1 MTKSLNQAFIKAYSK
16 EERLTQQDVAPE
28 QTEASVDDSYIVRF
42 DTATVSVAQ
51 PQQTK
56 TPSRAAVKRS
66 AGVRTQRL
74 PASAN
79 QHSETLANTGTAD
92 AAPSNVAPSTAVPA
106 PKLQSVAPSVSV
118 RHAEVIYSGDVA
130 HAQQQPA
137 QPQAAAPQPDPM
149 HSLRESIASQMVQ
162 AGSWEFPT
170 SSGEPSQPAHRVDQ
184 AHGIQSPAGHAAP
197 AAPRQ
202 PAVQHVAADTSIQAA
217 ATTEHSAQT
226 TYTPPAVESP
236 VNAHSASE
244 HLAGGHSAASAP
256 PARPIAAPA
265 VTPQPAP
272 AHPEPSPVQHHDATA
287 APSSPVQA
295 PSSPV
300 QYRVD
305 PVEATTELETETPAV
320 ATTRPASTPPQLQ
333 PLSEPALPQHSQRH
347 EKDGDIFRLDRPNY
361 DPAAAGED
369 SGEIS
374 TASEAQS
381 VTSVDDVEV
390 SAADREAARIEA
402 ARKAA
407 EAEQDLRAAKKRI
420 FNPVWEVDN
429 FHWPDVCIDLLQQ
442 SGEQMDAV
450 AENLSSACEEGLQ
463 VLAVTSPEGGEG
475 RTTIACCL
483 AMLAGSRGLNVAIV
497 DADLEQPTLALQT
510 NLELD
515 QDWRSAVEHQ
525 VPLEDIAV
533 HSIDDQVTLVPL
545 VAPVEHSEMSTDDNR
560 IASMFQ
566 ELSESFD
573 LVIADMGP
581 MSSPRSL
588 VSTMGEHGIISAVV
602 SVVNRQETP
611 AEQIEACIRRVR
623 QSGIVSIGLVEN
635 FVS

>member
-16 EERLTQQDVAPE
+16 EERLAQQATASKQPE
-28 QTEASVDDSYIVRF
+28 PAVEDSYIVRF
-42 DTATVSVAQ
+42 DTATVSVTPPHQ
-51 PQQTK
+51 PK
-56 TPSRAAVKRS
+56 TPSRNPTKRPTATQS
-66 AGVRTQRL
+66 QRL
-74 PASAN
+74 PASAGQSN
-79 QHSETLANTGTAD
+79 PVPPRPESTGI
-92 AAPSNVAPSTAVPA
+92 VPA
-106 PKLQSVAPSVSV
+106 PKLQSAAPAVSV
-118 RHAEVIYSGDVA
+118 RHAEVIYSGDVNSNE
-130 HAQQQPA
+130 QQTTPQPA
-137 QPQAAAPQPDPM
+137 AQPADPM
-149 HSLRESIASQMVQ
+149 QTLRESIASQMVQ

-170 SSGEPSQPAHRVDQ
+170 MEPESTPPTKRVDQEHSIPSPASQVVPVAPQQPAIQQAVANSTIQPAH
-184 AHGIQSPAGHAAP
+184 APEAATP
-197 AAPRQ
+197 YAAQ
-202 PAVQHVAADTSIQAA
+202 PAQPQPVAPQPPPMQPTASQPKPQAG
-217 ATTEHSAQT
+217 T
-226 TYTPPAVESP
+226 TYR
-236 VNAHSASE
+236 E
-244 HLAGGHSAASAP
+244 HA
-256 PARPIAAPA
+256 
-265 VTPQPAP
+265 
-272 AHPEPSPVQHHDATA
+272 PVQHHDATTAQA
-287 APSSPVQA
+287 A
-295 PSSPV
+295 PV

-305 PVEATTELETETPAV
+305 PVEATATAETTSTPRSQ
-320 ATTRPASTPPQLQ
+320 TTGAPPQLQ
-333 PLSEPALPQHSQRH
+333 PLAEPALPQHSERH
-347 EKDGDIFRLDRPNY
+347 EKDGEIFRLDRPTY
-361 DPAAAGED
+361 DPTIDGED
-369 SGEIS
+369 SGEVS
-374 TASEAQS
+374 AASESAS
-381 VTSVDDVEV
+381 ITSVDPLAEV
-390 SAADREAARIEA
+390 SEAERGAAR
-402 ARKAA
+402 A
-407 EAEQDLRAAKKRI
+407 EASQRAAQAEQELRAAKKRI

-429 FHWPDVCIDLLQQ
+429 FHWPDVCLDLLQQ

-497 DADLEQPTLALQT
+497 DADLEHPTLALQT

-515 QDWRSAVEHQ
+515 QDWRSAVQHQ
-525 VPLEDIAV
+525 IPLEEIAV

-545 VAPVEHSEMSTDDNR
+545 VAPVEHAEISTDDNR

-602 SVVNRQETP
+602 SVVNRQETA